1 MRLFFIT
8 LYNKWLDKKGVNIM
22 VENAPLDIKISK
34 LKKLNKLYKKYWQ
47 KDYNVL

>member
-8 LYNKWLDKKGVNIM
+8 LYNKWLDRKGVNIM

-34 LKKLNKLYKKYWQ
+34 LKKLNKLYKKY
-47 KDYNVL
+47 

>member
-22 VENAPLDIKISK
+22 VENTPLDIKISK
-34 LKKLNKLYKKYWQ
+34 LKKLNKLYKKY
-47 KDYNVL
+47 